1 MIKSMNN
8 SIFEAML
15 TNAFSEYLDER
26 MASVP
31 SDAELAEKFPLPKK
45 KTKWIN
51 RRIKERK
58 YNRKRPLKLVYTQRV
73 AIAALVIFS
82 LSFGILSTSPKVQA
96 AIKDTVVEWY
106 EKYIKF
112 NFKSTETAGEEK
124 ESQRTLES
132 FNIGYIPSGF
142 TQTESSERIDDR
154 YYMYTNESNDY
165 IIIEIAITDTYGFVA
180 DNEKNKYDEISLH
193 GSKAYFMFD
202 DVNQSGAV
210 IWADGAYTIT
220 VEGIF
225 NKEELLKIAEN
236 IK

>member
-1 MIKSMNN
+1 MISFYLLIVNTEEERDKVTFIYEKFYSFMCYT
-8 SIFEAML
+8 AKQ
-15 TNAFSEYLDER
+15 YLDSNYDIEDAVHNSMLKIIENLDLIDISDEKR
-26 MASVP
+26 VKNLCGIISKNKAIDFVRLKKNHSDEFSDEIYANNQNDELDP
-31 SDAELAEKFPLPKK
+31 SDLVLNHE
-45 KTKWIN
+45 T
-51 RRIKERK
+51 
-58 YNRKRPLKLVYTQRV
+58 YNLILNKIR
-73 AIAALVIFS
+73 S
-82 LSFGILSTSPKVQA
+82 L
-96 AIKDTVVEWY
+96 D
-106 EKYIKF
+106 
-112 NFKSTETAGEEK
+112 
-124 ESQRTLES
+124 
-132 FNIGYIPSGF
+132 
-142 TQTESSERIDDR
+142 SSERIDDR

-165 IIIEIAITDTYGFVA
+165 IIIEIAIIDTYGFVA